1 MSQIVVD
8 LRMKVEFDSEDSA
21 LITFLGAMGYT
32 LQEFLDDPEMV
43 LDYIYHIGSETTLID
58 VDIPTDEISI
68 KLVCKGVD

>member
-21 LITFLGAMGYT
+21 LINFLSAMGYT

-43 LDYIYHIGSETTLID
+43 LDYIYLIGSETTLID
-58 VDIPTDEISI
+58 VDIPTDDISI
-68 KLVCKGVD
+68 KLVCKGED